1 MQFGTTFWVIFSAVS
16 LNVTAV
22 NRCVFE
28 TMEEGLMWYRL
39 CEAVFV
45 FFFLFFRFLSYGLMT
60 LVSCKKKQRI
70 SYASCSLWH
79 YFNTCFFFSI
89 HIGRSHS
96 NTLKF
101 LHGLKLIITTP
112 FKLLFFL
119 LHTINQSV
127 NLREWT
133 YIKMFPLHCI
143 CWKKKCNVDSPYIH

>member
-28 TMEEGLMWYRL
+28 TIEEGLMWYRL

-45 FFFLFFRFLSYGLMT
+45 LFFLFFRFLSYGLMT

-79 YFNTCFFFSI
+79 YFNTCFFFLNSYWKEPFQHVKVFAWFKI
-89 HIGRSHS
+89 NNHD
-96 NTLKF
+96 TVQ
-101 LHGLKLIITTP
+101 IIILFTP
-112 FKLLFFL
+112 YNKSKCEFAW
-119 LHTINQSV
+119 V
-127 NLREWT
+127 NL
-133 YIKMFPLHCI
+133 Y
-143 CWKKKCNVDSPYIH
+143 